1 MSDRLKGKRAFVTAA
16 AVGIGRACAV
26 AFARE
31 GATVFATDID
41 EAKLEALKSE
51 GIAEVARLDARDS
64 AAVAAMAKRAG
75 KTDILLNAA
84 GFVHHGTVLDCSD
97 EDWDFSFDL
106 NVKSMHRTIRAFLPG
121 MLESGKGT
129 IVNISSAAGVVK
141 AAPNRYVYG
150 ATKAAV
156 AALTQVGG
164 RRLHHQGHPL
174 QLHLPR
180 HHRDALDAGSRRRR
194 RPQRSRDVHLTAA
207 DGTARHRRG
216 DRFARRLSRQR
227 RKRVH
232 DRCRACH
239 RRRLDAVGERPMNK
253 IDLNGRCAVVT
264 GGAQGFGRAIAER
277 FVASGAKVAI
287 WDHDLPFAEKT
298 AKEIGPAV
306 SAFKVDVSDLAAVE
320 KTRDETLKA
329 LGKIDI
335 LVNNAGIA
343 GINKTVWETD
353 LEEWRKVLRINLDG
367 PFICCKA
374 VVPAMIA
381 QKYGRIVNIA
391 SIAGKEGNPNAAH
404 YSASKAGL
412 IALTKSLGKELAQH
426 DILVNAVTPAAA
438 KTAIFDQLTQQ
449 HIDFMLSKIPK
460 GRFVLVEEL
469 AAMVAWLA
477 SEDCAFS
484 TGAVFDISGG
494 RATY

>member
-1 MSDRLKGKRAFVTAA
+1 MRGSSPRMTLTRDL
-16 AVGIGRACAV
+16 
-26 AFARE
+26 
-31 GATVFATDID
+31 
-41 EAKLEALKSE
+41 
-51 GIAEVARLDARDS
+51 IA
-64 AAVAAMAKRAG
+64 MK
-75 KTDILLNAA
+75 
-84 GFVHHGTVLDCSD
+84 
-97 EDWDFSFDL
+97 
-106 NVKSMHRTIRAFLPG
+106 
-121 MLESGKGT
+121 
-129 IVNISSAAGVVK
+129 
-141 AAPNRYVYG
+141 
-150 ATKAAV
+150 
-156 AALTQVGG
+156 
-164 RRLHHQGHPL
+164 
-174 QLHLPR
+174 
-180 HHRDALDAGSRRRR
+180 
-194 RPQRSRDVHLTAA
+194 
-207 DGTARHRRG
+207 
-216 DRFARRLSRQR
+216 
-227 RKRVH
+227 
-232 DRCRACH
+232 
-239 RRRLDAVGERPMNK
+239 K

-264 GGAQGFGRAIAER
+264 GGAQGVGRAITER

-287 WDHDLPFAEKT
+287 WDHDQPFAEKT
-298 AKEIGPAV
+298 AKQIGNAVTPFAGDV
-306 SAFKVDVSDLAAVE
+306 SALAAVD
-320 KTRDETLKA
+320 KARDATLQA

-353 LEEWRKVLRINLDG
+353 LDEWRKVLRVNLDG

-374 VVPAMIA
+374 VVPAMIS
-381 QKYGRIVNIA
+381 QNYGRIVNIA

-412 IALTKSLGKELAQH
+412 IALTKSLGKELAAH

-477 SEDCAFS
+477 SEECAFS